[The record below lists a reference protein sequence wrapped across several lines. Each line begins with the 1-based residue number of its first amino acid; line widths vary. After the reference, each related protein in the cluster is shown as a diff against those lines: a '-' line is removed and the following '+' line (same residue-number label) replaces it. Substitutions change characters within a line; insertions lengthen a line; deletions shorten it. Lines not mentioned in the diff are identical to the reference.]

1 MKNILDKTYKD
12 IVGKKLLYQIFC
24 CISPTT
30 MGIILSSSATKTWII
45 NNVPEWVKNLLLAEW
60 FQVVLIIL
68 FAIIIPCLIYGLIEY
83 LEYKNKRTGYD
94 TLLCLMSNID
104 NAVKEKRQRYKEARN
119 SKYKTDGTIFR
130 NISKPRDQIK
140 SLCRA
145 FCLMMQFL
153 TNDEMVKSSILYC
166 KNSKIGDVL
175 AVCGEDSIKCKIEEL
190 NNKSLAKDVVEK
202 GKSIIINDTDKSEL
216 FYKPKGCR
224 AKSALA
230 MPVFDGN
237 ELVFVVCFS
246 SPNKSCFKE
255 KRIAKYE
262 RIIEEISDRVLLEWH
277 LHELLKMGKQ

>member
-1 MKNILDKTYKD
+1 
-12 IVGKKLLYQIFC
+12 
-24 CISPTT
+24 
-30 MGIILSSSATKTWII
+30 
-45 NNVPEWVKNLLLAEW
+45 
-60 FQVVLIIL
+60 
-68 FAIIIPCLIYGLIEY
+68 
-83 LEYKNKRTGYD
+83 
-94 TLLCLMSNID
+94 MSNID